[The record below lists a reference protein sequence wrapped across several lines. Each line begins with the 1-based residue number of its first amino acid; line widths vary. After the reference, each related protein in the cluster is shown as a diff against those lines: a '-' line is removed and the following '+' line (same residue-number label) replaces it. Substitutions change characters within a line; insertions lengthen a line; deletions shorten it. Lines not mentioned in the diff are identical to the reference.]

1 MNRPSSTAPWPVV
14 VIKRRIMLVIIPAVL
29 SKSQVIECREML
41 ASTQWIDG
49 QSTAGHLAKN
59 CKHNL
64 QLPQT
69 DPIGI
74 EIGRF
79 IEARLADNSL
89 FTAATL
95 PNKIFPPMFNCYQQ
109 GGTFGAHVDNAI
121 RRINPNAHSS
131 MQIRTDVSATL
142 FLSEPDSYQ
151 GGELVIQDTYGE
163 QRVKLAAGDM
173 VIYPSTSLHHVTPV
187 TQGQRLASFFWIQS
201 LIRQD
206 DQRRILFDLD
216 CSIQALTAADPEQ
229 PELVRLAGVYH
240 NLLRQWSEV

>member
-1 MNRPSSTAPWPVV
+1 
-14 VIKRRIMLVIIPAVL
+14 MLVKIPGVL

-41 ASTQWIDG
+41 ASTNWVDG
-49 QSTAGHLAKN
+49 KSTAGHQAKQ
-59 CKHNL
+59 CKQNL
-64 QLPQT
+64 QLPQN
-69 DPIGI
+69 DGIGL
-74 EIGRF
+74 EIGQF
-79 IEARLADNSL
+79 ILARLADNPV

-109 GGTFGAHVDNAI
+109 GGTFGNHVDNAI
-121 RRINPNAHSS
+121 RSFTDTRS
-131 MQIRTDVSATL
+131 MQTTKIRTDVSATL
-142 FLSEPDSYQ
+142 FLSEPESYQ

-187 TQGQRLASFFWIQS
+187 TEGQRLACFFWIQS

-216 CSIQALTAADPEQ
+216 SSIQALTAADPTQ
-229 PELVRLAGVYH
+229 TELVRLTGVYH
-240 NLLRQWSEV
+240 NLLRQWSDV